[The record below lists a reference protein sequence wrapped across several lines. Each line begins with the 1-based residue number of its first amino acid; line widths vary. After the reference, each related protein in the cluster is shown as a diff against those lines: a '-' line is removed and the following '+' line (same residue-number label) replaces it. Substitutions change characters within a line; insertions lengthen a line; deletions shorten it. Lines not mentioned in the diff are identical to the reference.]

1 MVEFSDG
8 RQLRDEILLLLKNKY
23 DNELD
28 IFNNSMNIELLY
40 GSYETINDKDKL
52 LKLKVILDKYKNDFK
67 KKEKEVYKIMF
78 DYFLDTTISHDS
90 EHIDLFKKYYNKNKN
105 DQKEYI
111 DFVIDDINNEK
122 VIDTLHDFIEIKKII
137 LNY

>member
-52 LKLKVILDKYKNDFK
+52 LKL
-67 KKEKEVYKIMF
+67 
-78 DYFLDTTISHDS
+78 IS
-90 EHIDLFKKYYNKNKN
+90 Y
-105 DQKEYI
+105 
-111 DFVIDDINNEK
+111 
-122 VIDTLHDFIEIKKII
+122 T
-137 LNY
+137 